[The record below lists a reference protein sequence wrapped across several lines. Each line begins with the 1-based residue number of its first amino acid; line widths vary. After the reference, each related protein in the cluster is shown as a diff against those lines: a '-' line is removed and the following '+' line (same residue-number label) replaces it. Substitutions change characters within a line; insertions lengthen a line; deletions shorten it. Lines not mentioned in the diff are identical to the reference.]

1 MSHGRNGYGAT
12 SDAGILAANTAR
24 SVGGEDE
31 QNNAT
36 ADVNFMARNPSDNR
50 ALPGGE
56 FDDMVTWV
64 SPNILFN
71 RMVAAQTLP

>member
-1 MSHGRNGYGAT
+1 
-12 SDAGILAANTAR
+12 
-24 SVGGEDE
+24 
-31 QNNAT
+31 
-36 ADVNFMARNPSDNR
+36 MARNPSDNR